1 MVEINWTIIFLLILL
16 LVSAD
21 KVLTYYNIKAV
32 EKNFPDVDRLS
43 VERNPLAKKFFQDFG
58 LLWGSILYGILSLMT
73 FFIALALIK
82 WCLSLFYVPNS
93 LSIALW
99 VMVILYCMAIGNNL
113 FFFFKYNQWIP

>member
-43 VERNPLAKKFFQDFG
+43 VERNPLAKKFFRDFG
-58 LLWGSILYGILSLMT
+58 LLGGSVLYGILSIMT
-73 FFIALALIK
+73 FLIALALIN
-82 WCLSLFYVPNS
+82 WCLSLFNVPNS

-113 FFFFKYNQWIP
+113 FFLIKFNKWIP